1 MTPRLGKMV
10 AVGAFA
16 GSLALLGMQS
26 VSGVALASG
35 TNPRTAS
42 LTAPSY
48 LTTLAGASI
57 ANMYSSGFAWDP
69 VNHRIVVADTGN
81 NRIEFYN
88 DTTSGAQFVS
98 AFGSFGSGDGQFNSP
113 REVAIDGSGNIYV
126 ADAGNNRVEAFT
138 SSGTFRWA
146 SQDQP
151 GWTNSTGGCL
161 YPERSTV
168 CLNQPIGV
176 GWDSV
181 LNQLLVA
188 DTGDSY
194 IKAFSLSGSG
204 TAATWIS
211 TSPSGKSILGFTNP
225 RGVTRGPGGYIWV
238 SAYEQNQIKAYQVTG
253 SGLTQTW
260 TLKVTLGSTAGHGN
274 NQLSFPYNVAFSPD
288 GTYAYVSD
296 IGNDRIA
303 VYNISNLNSP
313 MWLGQYGS
321 RCNQPCGDPGVKGG
335 DTGKFAFLRR
345 VLVEGADGPHPGA
358 VFGDD
363 FWGNG
368 MNAWNPPV
376 ANVLASV
383 LLEQVDG
390 VHAPAPGFAQAF
402 GVAVGPGTAPDVYG
416 VDRLNQRME
425 QFVQSTNAFVTASG
439 VRGSTKVAD
448 GFSWPE
454 DVAVAPDGT
463 VWLADTRNS
472 RLQHWPT
479 MSVTGVYDVGT
490 KGSGKGQFNYI
501 EGLTVDGGGNVW
513 VADTNNNRIEE
524 CANPCNATGST
535 FQTFGGP
542 TPGTGVC
549 QFNNPQSV
557 AVGPTGQIYV
567 ADTLNNRIDEF
578 TISDGSCN
586 PSSWITYSGSLNGP
600 QGVTVAGDGT
610 VWVADSG
617 NNAVVHLDASLN
629 NLGDGFGGPTAGMGT
644 MQFDDPHSLA
654 VFDNIGTGTHTLYV
668 ADTYNNRIQEF
679 NIAGA

>member
-1 MTPRLGKMV
+1 MKRRLGKMG
-10 AVGAFA
+10 AVGAVA
-16 GSLALLGMQS
+16 GSLALLGIQS

-35 TNPRTAS
+35 TNPRTAHGTTPVF
-42 LTAPSY
+42 LQ
-48 LTTLAGASI
+48 TLAGPSI

-81 NRIEFYN
+81 NQIEFYSA
-88 DTTSGAQFVS
+88 TGSRLGFFG
-98 AFGSFGSGDGQFNSP
+98 AFGSAPGDFNSP

-126 ADAGNNRVEAFT
+126 ADAGNSRVEAFT
-138 SSGTFRWA
+138 STGSLLWA
-146 SQDQP
+146 TQDLP

-161 YPERSTV
+161 YAERNTV

-176 GWDSV
+176 GWDPV
-181 LNQLLVA
+181 NNQVLVA

-194 IKAFSLSGSG
+194 VKALSPTGSW
-204 TAATWIS
+204 AS

-225 RGVTRGPGGYIWV
+225 RGVARGPGGYIWV
-238 SAYEQNQIKAYQVTG
+238 SAYVQNQIKAYQVTG
-253 SGLTQTW
+253 TGSTQTW
-260 TLKVTLGSTAGHGN
+260 TLKVTLGSTAGHGT

-288 GTYAYVSD
+288 NTYAYVSD

-303 VYNISNLNSP
+303 IYNISNLNSP
-313 MWLGQYGS
+313 TWVGQYGS

-335 DTGKFAFLRR
+335 DTAKFAFLRR
-345 VLVEGADGPHPGA
+345 VLVEGTDGPNPGA

-376 ANVLASV
+376 ANVLGSF
-383 LLEQVDG
+383 LEQVDG

-402 GVAVGPGTAPDVYG
+402 GVALGPGTSPYIYG
-416 VDRLNQRME
+416 VDRLNQRIE
-425 QFVQSTNAFVTASG
+425 QFNQSNNAFVLASG

-454 DVAVAPDGT
+454 DAAVAPDGT

-472 RLQHWPT
+472 RLQHWPANL
-479 MSVTGVYDVGT
+479 SVTGVVDVGT
-490 KGSGKGQFNYI
+490 KGTGLGQFNYI
-501 EGLTVDGGGNVW
+501 EGLTVDPAGNVW

-524 CANPCNATGST
+524 CDNPCNATGST
-535 FQTFGGP
+535 FQTFGSLGS
-542 TPGTGVC
+542 GTC
-549 QFNNPQSV
+549 QFNNPQGV
-557 AVGPTGQIYV
+557 AVGPAGQIYV

-578 TISDGSCN
+578 TGGSCSS
-586 PSSWITYSGSLNGP
+586 SSWSTYSGSLNGP

-617 NNAVVHLDASLN
+617 NNGIVHLSAALV
-629 NLGDGFGGPTAGMGT
+629 NLDDGFSGFGT
-644 MQFDDPHSLA
+644 GSMQLDDPHSLA
-654 VFDNIGTGTHTLYV
+654 VFDNNNTGVHTLYV

>member
-1 MTPRLGKMV
+1 MTRRLGKMV
-10 AVGAFA
+10 TVGAFA
-16 GSLALLGMQS
+16 GGLALLGMQS
-26 VSGVALASG
+26 PGGVALASG
-35 TNPRTAS
+35 TKVQTAS
-42 LTAPSY
+42 GTTPIY
-48 LTTLAGASI
+48 LSTLAGASVS
-57 ANMYSSGFAWDP
+57 NMYSSGFAWDP

-81 NRIEFYN
+81 NQIEFY
-88 DTTSGAQFVS
+88 S
-98 AFGSFGSGDGQFNSP
+98 ATGTRLGFFGTFGSVAGEFNSP

-126 ADAGNNRVEAFT
+126 ADAGNSRVEAFT
-138 SSGTFRWA
+138 STGALLWA
-146 SQDQP
+146 TQDLP

-161 YPERSTV
+161 YPERNTV

-176 GWDSV
+176 GWDPV
-181 LNQLLVA
+181 ANQVLVA

-194 IKAFSLSGSG
+194 VKALNPSNG
-204 TAATWIS
+204 AWVA
-211 TSPSGKSILGFTNP
+211 TSPSGKSVLGFTNP

-253 SGLTQTW
+253 TGSTQTW
-260 TLKVTLGSTAGHGN
+260 TLKVTLGSSGGHGN

-288 GTYAYVSD
+288 NTYAYVSD

-303 VYNISNLNSP
+303 IYNISNLNSP
-313 MWLGQYGS
+313 TWVGQYGT
-321 RCNQPCGDPGVKGG
+321 RCNQPCGDPGQTKG

-345 VLVEGADGPHPGA
+345 VLVEGTDGPNPGA

-376 ANVLASV
+376 GNVPGSF
-383 LLEQVDG
+383 LEQVDG

-402 GVAVGPGTAPDVYG
+402 GVAVGPGLTPDVYG
-416 VDRLNQRME
+416 VDRLNQRIE
-425 QFVQSTNAFVTASG
+425 QFVQSSGAFVTASG

-454 DVAVAPDGT
+454 DVAVAPDGS

-479 MSVTGVYDVGT
+479 MSVTGVTDVGT
-490 KGSGKGQFNYI
+490 KGTGKGQFNYI
-501 EGLTVDGGGNVW
+501 EGLTVDGTGDVW

-524 CANPCNATGST
+524 CDNPCNPTGST
-535 FQTFGGP
+535 FQTFGGL
-542 TPGTGVC
+542 GTGVC
-549 QFNNPQSV
+549 QFNNPQSI
-557 AVGPTGQIYV
+557 ALGPSGQVYV

-578 TISDGSCN
+578 TISGGACN
-586 PSSWITYSGSLNGP
+586 PSSWSTYSGSLNGP
-600 QGVTVAGDGT
+600 QGVTVSGDGT

-617 NNAVVHLDASLN
+617 NNAVVHLDATLT
-629 NLGDGFGGPTAGMGT
+629 NLDDGFGGFGNGNL
-644 MQFDDPHSLA
+644 QFDDPHSLA
-654 VFDNIGTGTHTLYV
+654 VFDNIATNTHTLYV